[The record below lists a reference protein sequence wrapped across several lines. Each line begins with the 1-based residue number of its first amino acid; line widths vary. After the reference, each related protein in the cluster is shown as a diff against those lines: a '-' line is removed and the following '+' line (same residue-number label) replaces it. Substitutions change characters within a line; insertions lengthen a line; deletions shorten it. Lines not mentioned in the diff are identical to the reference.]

1 MPFVPAQQVRHFV
14 CALVCATL
22 LASACGGR
30 SAELGNGP
38 QAAAGS
44 AGSSSQPTV
53 GGGGAATSAE
63 GGATAPSD
71 AGSAAVGAA
80 TSGGSAQIS
89 KCDQVICAPLPTT
102 CKRIVQG
109 PEDCCPT
116 CPETGCDE
124 CPEIACDEGTHA
136 ETAPGDCCPSCLPD
150 PPDACTQGQ
159 KSYADFRA
167 QLLEKYSGTG
177 CKNSA
182 QCGLVK
188 EDNACAFACN
198 IPLPTQTVH
207 SFVDNLASAAA
218 SDCSSCA
225 APAPARCESQV
236 AACVNGKCAAA
247 EVERP

>member
-1 MPFVPAQQVRHFV
+1 MADRQSSGTARKR
-14 CALVCATL
+14 L
-22 LASACGGR
+22 LAA
-30 SAELGNGP
+30 P
-38 QAAAGS
+38 AAAASPPWAVAAQRPAPRAARPRRAMPGAPPS
-44 AGSSSQPTV
+44 ARQP
-53 GGGGAATSAE
+53 AADQRKFRNAIRSFARRFRPPASASFK
-63 GGATAPSD
+63 A
-71 AGSAAVGAA
+71 
-80 TSGGSAQIS
+80 
-89 KCDQVICAPLPTT
+89 
-102 CKRIVQG
+102 

-159 KSYADFRA
+159 KSYADFLA
-167 QLLEKYSGTG
+167 QLLEKYSATG